1 MKVCAN
7 CGGKIKS
14 RQNFCPTCGQV
25 AHLVV
30 VDRGAARWA
39 VLGFVCPVLGAIL
52 YLIWHKRRPN
62 TAKSAG
68 LGALISVG
76 WVVSI
81 MLMVV
86 VGITIGLEV
95 VE

>member
-1 MKVCAN
+1 M
-7 CGGKIKS
+7 
-14 RQNFCPTCGQV
+14 
-25 AHLVV
+25 
-30 VDRGAARWA
+30 
-39 VLGFVCPVLGAIL
+39 LGAIL